1 MLMAHL
7 FKPHINNSMVRA
19 MSELPVIPA
28 GYTPSENE
36 EYMSPLQLAYFRQ
49 KLLDWRKELLSN
61 TQITLDNLRHDVLRV
76 PEAMDRIA
84 LENEQ
89 ATELRTRD
97 RMRKALG
104 KIEKALKLID
114 EGEYGYCEVT
124 GDPIGLK
131 RLEARP
137 VATMTVEAQ
146 EEHENYERTHRDLR

>member
-1 MLMAHL
+1 MAHL
-7 FKPHINNSMVRA
+7 FMPHINNSMVRA
-19 MSELPVIPA
+19 MPELPVIPA

>member
-19 MSELPVIPA
+19 MPELPVIPA

>member
-7 FKPHINNSMVRA
+7 FMPHINNSMVRA

>member
-7 FKPHINNSMVRA
+7 FMPHINNSMVRA
-19 MSELPVIPA
+19 MPELPVIPA